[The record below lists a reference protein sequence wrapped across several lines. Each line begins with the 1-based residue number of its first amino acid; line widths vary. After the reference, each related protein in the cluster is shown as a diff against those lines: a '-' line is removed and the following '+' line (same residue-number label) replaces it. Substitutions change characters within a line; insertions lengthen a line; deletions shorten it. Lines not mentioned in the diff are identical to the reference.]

1 MKNSRTLLSLAGTL
15 ALLAAAPAAWAQAA
29 APVAAQPPAASA
41 PDTAQTPGD
50 STAVTTQVAAPAQAP
65 PAVQSAALPPPAP
78 APLSAQV
85 GPLAPE
91 PLTLAPPATPPAPSA
106 FPTKFAIGKEGWLQ
120 VGGLI
125 QSWYDVQWNSGRGMR
140 NTKST
145 FRMRR
150 AEIKVSGDIIKDR
163 ASFQL
168 VIDPAA
174 TLKFST
180 KDTSIPSATGAP
192 QTLTTYNP
200 PGNTSILKTAYVTVK
215 SSLVEASLGQFRH
228 PFGLENQ
235 QSSSE
240 LLFAERSFV
249 SRYFGDLYD
258 MGVRLEK
265 KFDLFKYQVL
275 LLNGSGQNQID
286 TNKQKDLVARLDIT
300 PIDGVSFSTAGWT
313 SIGQRS
319 SAQYGGQTKDRVEVS
334 GRFNK
339 EGLLLQGELM
349 WGKLGSTASYNEGT
363 INERTKAAGRY
374 IAAGYTIAKRL
385 QPVIRYGYVNTD
397 RTTTRGVAS
406 AQGLNPIFGLGTD
419 EVRSYEAGINY
430 YLQGNELKILA
441 SYGYYDFDNIPAL
454 QEFTLVGQAAF

>member
-1 MKNSRTLLSLAGTL
+1 MKISRTLLSLSGTL

-29 APVAAQPPAASA
+29 PVAAQPPAATAPGSA
-41 PDTAQTPGD
+41 QAPVDP
-50 STAVTTQVAAPAQAP
+50 TAVSAEAATPAPAP
-65 PAVQSAALPPPAP
+65 PAVQPAALPPPAP

-91 PLTLAPPATPPAPSA
+91 PLTLAPTAPSPPSPA
-106 FPTKFAIGKEGWLQ
+106 FPTKLAIGKEGWIQ

-125 QSWYDVQWNSGRGMR
+125 QAWYDVQWNAGRGMR

-145 FRMRR
+145 FKMRR

-163 ASFQL
+163 ASFML

-180 KDTSIPSATGAP
+180 KDTSIPSASGAP

-200 PGNTSILKTAYVTVK
+200 PGNTSILKAAYVTVK
-215 SSLVEASLGQFRH
+215 SSFVEASLGQFRH

-235 QSSSE
+235 QSSAE

-265 KFDLFKYQVL
+265 KFDYFKYQVL

-300 PIDGVSFSTAGWT
+300 PVEGVSFSTAGWT
-313 SIGQRS
+313 TLGQRS
-319 SAQYGGQTKDRVEVS
+319 SAQYGGGTKDRVEVS

-339 EGLLLQGELM
+339 EGFLLQGELM

-363 INERTKAAGRY
+363 KDERTKAAGRY

-397 RTTTRGVAS
+397 RTTTRGQAS
-406 AQGLNPIFGLGTD
+406 TQGLNPIFGLATD